1 MPVNYQIIIVGGGNA
16 GISVAAKLLNK
27 NPELNL
33 AIIEPSEKHY
43 YQPAWTLVGGGT
55 FDINK
60 TIRNESA
67 VIPPKA
73 KWIKDAVVSFQ
84 PEENKV
90 TTRRGDS
97 YGYEYLIVAP
107 GIKLDWTR
115 VKGLVETIG
124 KNRVTSNY
132 SVDYAPYTFECI
144 KAMKPGMT
152 AMFTSPS
159 TALKCGG
166 APQKITYL
174 AADYFRKHGLMDKV
188 KVDFSTAG
196 KVIFGIQKYALQLQK
211 VVDKLHVN
219 MNYRHDLVAVDGPGK
234 TATFK
239 VTDEKGNASEITRHF
254 DMLHVTPPQCAPDF
268 IAASTLANDKGW
280 VDVDKF
286 TLQHTRYKNIF
297 GLGDASSTP
306 NGKTGAAI
314 RKQAPVVVKNLLSL
328 MAGKEIT
335 AKYNGY
341 SSCPIVVGYGKL
353 ILAEFDYDN
362 IPKETFPFDQSK
374 PRWTMW
380 ILKKYILP
388 WLYWHKILP
397 GKM

>member
-1 MPVNYQIIIVGGGNA
+1 MKQRHQIIIVGGGNA
-16 GISVAAKLLNK
+16 GISTAAQLLRKNK
-27 NPELNL
+27 NLDI

-60 TIRNESA
+60 TIRSESS
-67 VIPPKA
+67 VIPSRA
-73 KWIKDAVVSFQ
+73 KWIMDAVVSFQ
-84 PEENKV
+84 PEENLLITQK
-90 TTRRGDS
+90 GDT
-97 YGYEYLIVAP
+97 YGYEYLVVAP
-107 GIKLDWTR
+107 GIKLNWKG
-115 VKGLVETIG
+115 VKGLEETIG
-124 KNRVTSNY
+124 KNFVTSNY

-144 KAMKPGMT
+144 KVMKPGMT
-152 AMFTSPS
+152 AIFTSPS

-196 KVIFGIQKYALQLQK
+196 KVIFGIKKYALQLQK
-211 VVDKLHVN
+211 IVDKLHVQ
-219 MNYRHDLVAVDGPGK
+219 MNYRHDLIAVDGPGK

-239 VTDEKGNASEITRHF
+239 VTDENGNSSEITKHF
-254 DMLHVTPPQCAPDF
+254 DMLHVTPPQSAPDF
-268 IAASTLANDKGW
+268 ISSSLLADEKGW

-306 NGKTGAAI
+306 NGKTGAAV

-328 MAGKEIT
+328 IAGKELKE
-335 AKYNGY
+335 KYNGY

-362 IPKETFPFDQSK
+362 TPKETFPFDQSK

-388 WLYWHKILP
+388 WLYWNKILP